1 MSARILLITGNY
13 APEPTGI
20 GKYNG
25 EMMQWLS
32 GQGHDC
38 HVLTTYPYYPHWKIQ
53 APYEKQGRWYTKEV
67 QANLTVYRCPQYIPA
82 APSGMKRI
90 LMDATFFLA
99 AFCRLVLLLFTK
111 KFDVVMVVAPP
122 FHLGFLGL
130 VYKWI
135 RGARL
140 LYHIQDLQVEAARD
154 LQMIRHQGLI
164 RLLFRMERFILHR
177 ADLVSSISEGMIR
190 KIAEKAGRE
199 IFFFPNWVAVSY
211 FFPIDGRN
219 ELKADFGF
227 TANDKVILYSGA
239 IGEKQGLESILEV
252 ALTLQADER
261 LKFLICG
268 NGPFRERLVAQTREM
283 GLENV
288 IFFPLQPF
296 ERFNR
301 FLNMADVHLV
311 IQKANAADLVM
322 PSKLTTIL
330 AVGGLAL
337 ITANEGTSLH
347 DLVKAHEMGIVVPAE
362 DQQALYEGLLQAIN
376 EDSGHITRR
385 AGDYARN
392 YLAIDTIMAAFESTA
407 IKAAKQLS
415 HHP

>member
-1 MSARILLITGNY
+1 MSERILLITGNY

-25 EMMQWLS
+25 EMMQWLA
-32 GQGHDC
+32 GQGYDC
-38 HVLTTYPYYPHWKIQ
+38 HVLTTFPYYPHWKIQ
-53 APYEKQGRWYTKEV
+53 APYEKQGRWYKNQV
-67 QANLTVYRCPQYIPA
+67 QGNLTVYRCPQYIPA

-90 LMDATFFLA
+90 LMDATFFMA
-99 AFCRLVLLLFTK
+99 AFFRLLLLLFTR

-130 VYKWI
+130 LYKWI

-154 LQMIRHQGLI
+154 LQMIRNQGLI
-164 RLLFRMERFILHR
+164 RLLFRMEGFILHR

-199 IFFFPNWVAVSY
+199 IFFFPNWVAVNY
-211 FFPIDGRN
+211 FYPIEGRN
-219 ELKADFGF
+219 ALKADFGF
-227 TANDKVILYSGA
+227 DARDKVILYSGA

-252 ALTLQADER
+252 AVTLRADKR

-268 NGPFRERLVAQTREM
+268 NGPFRERLVAQTKEM
-283 GLENV
+283 GLDNV

-415 HHP
+415 HHL

>member
-1 MSARILLITGNY
+1 
-13 APEPTGI
+13 
-20 GKYNG
+20 
-25 EMMQWLS
+25 MMQWLA
-32 GQGHDC
+32 GQGYDC

-53 APYEKQGRWYTKEV
+53 APYEKQGRWYRKEV
-67 QANLTVYRCPQYIPA
+67 QTNHTVYRCPQYIPA

-90 LMDATFFLA
+90 LTDATFFLA
-99 AFCRLVLLLFTK
+99 AFFRLLLLLFTK

-130 VYKWI
+130 LYKWI

-154 LQMIRHQGLI
+154 LQLIRNEGLI
-164 RLLFRMERFILHR
+164 SLLFGMERFILHR

-190 KIAEKAGRE
+190 KIAEKSGRAVY
-199 IFFFPNWVAVSY
+199 FFPNWVAVSHFY
-211 FFPIDGRN
+211 PIDDRHA
-219 ELKADFGF
+219 LKMEFGF
-227 TANDKVILYSGA
+227 EVQDRVVLYSGA

-252 ALTLQADER
+252 AQLLQADDR
-261 LKFLICG
+261 LKFLVCG
-268 NGPFRERLVAQTREM
+268 NGPFRERLVEKAKEM
-283 GLENV
+283 GLGNV

-337 ITANEGTSLH
+337 ITANAGTSLH

-362 DQQALYEGLLQAIN
+362 DQQALYEGLLRAIN

-392 YLAIDTIMAAFESTA
+392 YLAIDTIMASFERTA

-415 HHP
+415 HHPSQALDSRHK